1 MLLKD
6 RIGVLKALGDSLADL
21 ESEPINATIQKAY
34 LNNTWFTTDNIRK
47 SLSAIRD
54 QFLNPQLISSWISNY
69 DISDQP
75 SDISVGIVMAGNIP
89 LVGFHDLLCSF
100 LCGHKTIIKLSS
112 KDDVLLPLIIDLM
125 VDIDKRCAPLFEQVE
140 RLKGYDAVIATGGDT
155 AAVHF
160 EYYFRENPHVIRKNR
175 SSIAILDGSES
186 EEDLHGLGQDVF
198 DYFGLGCRSV
208 SKVYLPEGYKLKQ
221 LFESFYSFKEII
233 HHNKY
238 KNNYDYNNATMILT
252 NQKFLTNDFII
263 LKEDEL
269 LGSRIATLHYE
280 FYKDKDQLIASLNDR
295 KDELQCI
302 SAKKPIDSELY
313 VPLGQ
318 CQRPGLSDYADHVDT
333 ITFLTELV

>member
-1 MLLKD
+1 VLLKD
-6 RIGVLKALGDSLADL
+6 RIAVLQELGDALVDL
-21 ESEPINATIQKAY
+21 QGDRINAVIQQAY
-34 LNNTWFTTDNIRK
+34 LKNTWFTVDSIRK

-54 QFLNPQLISSWISNY
+54 QLLNPQLISSWISQYQIN
-69 DISDQP
+69 DSPTNTTI
-75 SDISVGIVMAGNIP
+75 GIVMAGNIP

-100 LCGHKTIIKLSS
+100 ICGHKTMIKLSS
-112 KDDVLLPLIIDLM
+112 KDEVLLPVIIAMM
-125 VDIDKRCAPLFEQVE
+125 VSIDERCAALFEQVD

-160 EYYFRENPHVIRKNR
+160 EYYFRDYPHIIRKNR
-175 SSIAILDGSES
+175 SSIAILDGTES
-186 EEDLHGLGQDVF
+186 PEELQSLGNDIF

-208 SKVYLPEGYKLKQ
+208 SKVYLPRGYELNK
-221 LFESFYSFKEII
+221 LFESLYSFKDVI

-252 NQKFLTNDFII
+252 NQEFLTNDFLI
-263 LKEDEL
+263 LKEDES

-280 FYKDKDQLIASLNDR
+280 FYDDREQLIESLYSR

-302 SAKKPIDSELY
+302 SARDIIDNDLY

-318 CQRPGLSDYADHVDT
+318 CQCPGLSDYADHVDT
-333 ITFLTELV
+333 IEFLTAIA

>member
-1 MLLKD
+1 MQLHNRIELLTTLGQ
-6 RIGVLKALGDSLADL
+6 RLKALDDP
-21 ESEPINATIQKAY
+21 PISDVIHKAY
-34 LNNTWFTTDNIRK
+34 LNNTWFAKDEIKK

-54 QFLNPQLISSWISNY
+54 EFLDMGKLKNWLKPY
-69 DISDQP
+69 DISDQL
-75 SDISVGIVMAGNIP
+75 SNKTIGIVMAGNIP

-100 LCGHKTIIKLSS
+100 ICGHKTMIKLSS
-112 KDDVLLPLIIDLM
+112 KDDVLLPVIIDMM
-125 VDIDKRCAPLFEQVE
+125 VDIDEQCAALFEQVD

-160 EYYFRENPHVIRKNR
+160 EYYFRDYPHVIRKNR
-175 SSIAILDGSES
+175 SSVAILDGSES
-186 EEDLHGLGQDVF
+186 EDDLQDLGQDVF

-208 SKVYLPEGYKLKQ
+208 SKVYLPKGYELKR
-221 LFESFYSFKEII
+221 LFESFYSFKEVI

-252 NQKFLTNDFII
+252 NQQFLTNDFII

-280 FYKDKDQLIASLNDR
+280 FYEDRAELIASLNSR
-295 KDELQCI
+295 KEELQCI
-302 SAKKPIDSELY
+302 SAKSSIDTELY

-318 CQRPGLSDYADHVDT
+318 CQQPGLSDYADHVDT
-333 ITFLTELV
+333 IKFLTALS